1 MDEKNDAMILEVFY
15 ILSYEFFTHTKIMGI
30 ISFCAKWN
38 ESQLHIVCA
47 SLELQYEQQ
56 EALLG
61 YTILRLAVTCELNLN
76 NT

>member
-1 MDEKNDAMILEVFY
+1 
-15 ILSYEFFTHTKIMGI
+15 MGI

-38 ESQLHIVCA
+38 ESQLHIVCV
-47 SLELQYEQQ
+47 SLELQCEQQ
-56 EALLG
+56 EPLLG